1 MADDTSSLSLG
12 ASTTVVLGGSL
23 SNSLSNETRWTASSA
38 SVQVVGAG
46 QHAWEVAGLDLG
58 AEAPDNN
65 GNFGLGRLVVGQ
77 LDSPA
82 TLTLV
87 DLTDNGNRADG
98 PEALY
103 LFGTGS
109 SDGLSLLDG
118 STLVL
123 NHLDAYD
130 NIGGSWV
137 SLQALLGNNAQVP
150 FDGGYLAQQAVPEP
164 STWALLAAAAGFVL
178 YVRRRRRQHFCR
190 IDL

>member
-1 MADDTSSLSLG
+1 M
-12 ASTTVVLGGSL
+12 
-23 SNSLSNETRWTASSA
+23 
-38 SVQVVGAG
+38 QVVGAG

-87 DLTDNGNRADG
+87 DLVDNGNRADG

-118 STLVL
+118 RRSCSTIWTPMTTS
-123 NHLDAYD
+123 AA
-130 NIGGSWV
+130 IGFRCRPCW
-137 SLQALLGNNAQVP
+137 ATTAQVP

-164 STWALLAAAAGFVL
+164 SPGLLAAAAGFVL
-178 YVRRRRRQHFCR
+178 YVFGKAGQRQHFCR